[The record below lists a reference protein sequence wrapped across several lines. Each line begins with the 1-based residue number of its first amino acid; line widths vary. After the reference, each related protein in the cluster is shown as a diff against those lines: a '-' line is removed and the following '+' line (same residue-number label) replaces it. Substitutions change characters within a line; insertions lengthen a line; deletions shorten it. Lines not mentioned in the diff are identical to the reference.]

1 MPELL
6 DRLVPRPGSLQLVR
20 LPIAMPARQGSSCST
35 PNGYPERGPTGSTTR
50 LSRRFDP
57 RISAIQGA
65 LRSNSD
71 DDPEALTF
79 MEPTALMLSR
89 QPCSLLLAASHSRNP
104 TGLFP
109 VTSPFPIPELSMT
122 LEKLTSLQDSSPD
135 SNSSGRRPLPALL
148 LPIGLLIAFIII
160 FGLMFGSRLL
170 PATEVTTAPVVALR
184 LNSGEDELQP
194 SSSPEKME
202 VNRDLLLFQASGW
215 VEPDPYTINV
225 PALINGVVKDVL
237 VLEGQHVKKDDI
249 LATLIDDEAQLD
261 VQHATQS
268 IATLDATK
276 IAHCAQIPILNAE
289 MQAAQKKIESAKA
302 LHAELLDVATRLAS
316 VPAGSVSDREVRQA
330 QLKVEAQSAVID
342 EATADLS
349 GVIAQINKVNLEELS
364 VNARI
369 RVAQTE
375 LSRKELALERTVI
388 RAPIDGI
395 ILHLHAQPGKKRM
408 LASDDPKSSVI
419 VELYDPEK
427 LQARIDVP
435 LSEAASLQIGQPVT
449 LTTDL
454 LPDTLFTGE
463 VTRIVGE
470 ADLQRNTLQTKVR
483 FNQPDPRLRPAMLV
497 RAAFHPGGNTKD
509 GPLDGSGAAQN
520 LALFVRVDS
529 LFDRSQKSA
538 RVWFVEGDRLRVRT
552 LTLGSDQREGHIQV
566 IEGLRPGDQVVLPPF
581 DDLEEN
587 QRIKLTTSP

>member
-1 MPELL
+1 
-6 DRLVPRPGSLQLVR
+6 
-20 LPIAMPARQGSSCST
+20 
-35 PNGYPERGPTGSTTR
+35 
-50 LSRRFDP
+50 
-57 RISAIQGA
+57 
-65 LRSNSD
+65 
-71 DDPEALTF
+71 
-79 MEPTALMLSR
+79 
-89 QPCSLLLAASHSRNP
+89 
-104 TGLFP
+104 
-109 VTSPFPIPELSMT
+109 MT

-261 VQHATQS
+261 VRHATQS

-388 RAPIDGI
+388 KAPIDGI

-483 FNQPDPRLRPAMLV
+483 FDQPDPRLRPAMLV

-509 GPLDGSGAAQN
+509 GPVDGSGAAQN